1 VHNRVGLFV
10 FLLVSAVHG
19 TATVALGLAKA
30 AALCLVV
37 ALVAGEVRTRT

>member
-1 VHNRVGLFV
+1 
-10 FLLVSAVHG
+10 
-19 TATVALGLAKA
+19 VALGLAKA